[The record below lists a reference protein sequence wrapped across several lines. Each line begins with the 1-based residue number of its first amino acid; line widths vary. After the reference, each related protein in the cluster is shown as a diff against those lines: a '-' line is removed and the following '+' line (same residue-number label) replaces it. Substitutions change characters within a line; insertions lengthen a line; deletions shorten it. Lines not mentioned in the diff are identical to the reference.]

1 MCALLAGIAGCGAA
15 AEGGA
20 VHGADN
26 AMSAESAESAG
37 ATVSSGAAERSGPSE
52 RAFGQPYTFP
62 SGLSITVSRPK
73 SFTPSKT
80 AYPSAPRAIGFEIT
94 IKNGTEQP
102 YTLSEISITAT
113 VDGELSPEMIDST
126 QGYNGI
132 VDLGTQVSVNH
143 KIRLTL
149 AYVAKPDVASI
160 YLRLRPHR
168 NDPTTAVYV
177 GRG

>member
-1 MCALLAGIAGCGAA
+1 MCALLAGVAGCGAA
-15 AEGGA
+15 AEKGA
-20 VHGADN
+20 IYSADN
-26 AMSAESAESAG
+26 AKSAERAESAG
-37 ATVSSGAAERSGPSE
+37 ATASSSSAERAGSSE

-80 AYPSAPRAIGFEIT
+80 AYPSAPRAIGFEIS
-94 IKNGTEQP
+94 IKNGTDQP
-102 YTLSEISITAT
+102 YTLSEISITAA

-149 AYVAKPDVASI
+149 AYVAKPNVGSI

-168 NDPTTAVYV
+168 NDATTAVYV